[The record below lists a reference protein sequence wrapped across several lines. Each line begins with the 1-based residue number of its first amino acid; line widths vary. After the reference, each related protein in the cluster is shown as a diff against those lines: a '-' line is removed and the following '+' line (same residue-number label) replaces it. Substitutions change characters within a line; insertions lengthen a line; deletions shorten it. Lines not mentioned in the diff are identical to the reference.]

1 MKKNI
6 AIPFIA
12 LLAILASC
20 SKNSSNSSSLEA
32 YADSLIQPLVDSGK
46 IAGASVAIVKGEHT
60 LLRETY
66 GYADLEFNVPMP
78 EDATFEIG
86 SVTKQ
91 FTCVAILQLAAEGK
105 LSLDDEPSRYIRFDA
120 RGRKI
125 TIRNLMNHT
134 SGIKGYTEMPVFGVF
149 NMQAHPR
156 DTLIRMVEK
165 EPYDFEPGDRLIYNN
180 TGFFMLGLIIE
191 KVSGMSY
198 EEYVKKYLFDK
209 AGMKH
214 SYYGSE
220 NKIIL
225 HRAHGYD
232 WQPNGLVRTA
242 YLNHLWPYAAGSLC
256 SNPDDLIKW
265 NEALHNGKMLDE
277 ASYKELLATAVLND
291 GTSTRY
297 GKGITITSAYRE
309 TMLEHGGG
317 INGFLS
323 ENRYF
328 PGSDVH
334 VVVLFNTAGPHG
346 PGPIADQLAEKV
358 LGKTQIAE
366 SDFPGDFTELTGTYG
381 GRARGRDVTV
391 DVFSKDKSLYYVFN
405 NDTSRLVWS
414 DSGPWKVKDKPHHVY
429 FTPTELQV
437 DQVYA
442 FYRFKKLK

>member
-1 MKKNI
+1 MQKFK
-6 AIPFIA
+6 AILFIA
-12 LLAILASC
+12 LVIILGSC
-20 SKNSSNSSSLEA
+20 GSKSSQHASLEV
-32 YADSLIQPLVDSGK
+32 YADSLMLPLVDSGK
-46 IAGASVAIVKGEHT
+46 IAGASVAVVKGENI
-60 LLRETY
+60 LLRKTY
-66 GYADLEFNVPMP
+66 GFADLEFNVPMP

-91 FTCVAILQLAAEGK
+91 FTCAAILQLAAEGK
-105 LSLDDEPSRYIRFDA
+105 LSLDDEPSKYIRFNSN
-120 RGRKI
+120 GKKI

-134 SGIKGYTEMPVFGVF
+134 SGIKGYTEMPIFEVFG
-149 NMQAHPR
+149 MQAHPR
-156 DTLIRMVEK
+156 DTLIRLVEE

-198 EEYVKKYLFDK
+198 EEYVKKNLFDK
-209 AGMKH
+209 AGMSQ

-220 NKIIL
+220 NKIIA

-232 WQPNGLVRTA
+232 WQPDGLVRTA
-242 YLNHLWPYAAGSLC
+242 YLNHLWPFAAGSLC

-265 NEALHNGKMLDE
+265 NEALHNGKILDE

-291 GTSTRY
+291 GAVTRY
-297 GKGITITSAYRE
+297 GKGITVTEVHGE

-328 PGSDVH
+328 PKSDVH

-358 LGKTQIAE
+358 LRKTQIME
-366 SDFPGDFTELTGTYG
+366 SDYPEDLTALTGTYG

-391 DVFSKDKSLYYVFN
+391 EVFSKDKNLFYVFN
-405 NDTSRLVWS
+405 NDTSRLIWS
-414 DSGPWKVKDKPHHVY
+414 QNGPWKHKGQQFYFKPS
-429 FTPTELQV
+429 ELHV

-442 FYRFKKLK
+442 FYKFLKLK

>member
-1 MKKNI
+1 MKKLI

-12 LLAILASC
+12 LLAVLASC
-20 SKNSSNSSSLEA
+20 STKPSYSPSLEA
-32 YADSLIQPLVDSGK
+32 YADSLIRPLIDSGK
-46 IAGASVAIVKGEHT
+46 IAGASVAVVKGENI
-60 LLRETY
+60 LLRKTY
-66 GYADLEFNVPMP
+66 GFGDLEFNVPMP

-105 LSLDDEPSRYIRFDA
+105 LSLDDEPSKYIRFDS
-120 RGRKI
+120 RGRRM

-134 SGIKGYTEMPVFGVF
+134 SGIKGYTEMPVFEVIS
-149 NMQAHPR
+149 MQAHPL

-191 KVSGMSY
+191 KVSGLSY
-198 EEYVKKYLFDK
+198 EEYVQKNLFDK
-209 AGMKH
+209 AGMTN

-220 NKIIL
+220 NKIIS

-232 WQPNGLVRTA
+232 WQPDGLVRTA

-265 NEALHNGKMLDE
+265 NEALHNGKVLDE
-277 ASYKELLATAVLND
+277 SSYEELLATAVLND
-291 GTSTRY
+291 GTVTRY
-297 GKGITITSAYRE
+297 GKGITVTEVHGE

-328 PGSDVH
+328 PKSDVH

-346 PGPIADQLAEKV
+346 PGPIADQLVEKV
-358 LGKTQIAE
+358 LGKTQVTE
-366 SDFPGDFTELTGTYG
+366 SDFPGDLAELTGTYG

-391 DVFSKDKSLYYVFN
+391 EVFSKDKILFYVFN
-405 NDTSRLVWS
+405 KDTSRLIWS
-414 DSGPWKVKDKPHHVY
+414 QNGPWSHQGQQFYFKPS
-429 FTPTELQV
+429 ELHV

-442 FYRFKKLK
+442 FYKFQKLK